1 MCTQLITQLYQM
13 SAFWKMFFF
22 FSKLRKCGERN
33 FFQCRQA
40 FGLDIV
46 DFIAL
51 KLCSRCYPIVMLPL
65 KPRTKRGE
73 GKKMCNNLLKKKQEN
88 KKKS

>member
-1 MCTQLITQLYQM
+1 MQM
-13 SAFWKMFFF
+13 WRTELFPV
-22 FSKLRKCGERN
+22 
-33 FFQCRQA
+33 QQA

-51 KLCSRCYPIVMLPL
+51 KSCSRCYPIVMLPL

-73 GKKMCNNLLKKKQEN
+73 GKKMCDNLLKKKQEN
-88 KKKS
+88 KKKVR

>member
-1 MCTQLITQLYQM
+1 MWRTELFPVQ
-13 SAFWKMFFF
+13 
-22 FSKLRKCGERN
+22 
-33 FFQCRQA
+33 QA

-51 KLCSRCYPIVMLPL
+51 KSCLRCYPIVTLPL

-73 GKKMCNNLLKKKQEN
+73 GKKMCNNLLKKKTREQ
-88 KKKS
+88 KKS

>member
-1 MCTQLITQLYQM
+1 MWRTELFPVQ
-13 SAFWKMFFF
+13 
-22 FSKLRKCGERN
+22 
-33 FFQCRQA
+33 QA

-51 KLCSRCYPIVMLPL
+51 KSCSRCYPIVTLPL
-65 KPRTKRGE
+65 KPHTKRGE

-88 KKKS
+88 KKKVR